1 MFKNIPIPE
10 FSSIAFTILHRNNNN
25 WIPKNLVDRAGTTW
39 TFPSIS
45 HAIIAFWESRSP
57 FSSGLLED
65 RANGVWQDGSHRRRA
80 EADNAKL
87 VLEDRGSD
95 TTTPLNWNLKSIR
108 AAPHPL
114 AGGGGEK
121 KRKME
126 KKEDWYPGKSNWKIT
141 VAKIDWRHY
150 YRPLFVDEHRD
161 PSRGC
166 WCPSWSW

>member
-1 MFKNIPIPE
+1 M
-10 FSSIAFTILHRNNNN
+10 
-25 WIPKNLVDRAGTTW
+25 
-39 TFPSIS
+39 
-45 HAIIAFWESRSP
+45 
-57 FSSGLLED
+57 GLLED

-121 KRKME
+121 KGKWKKKRIGILVKVIE
-126 KKEDWYPGKSNWKIT
+126 KLPSQKSTGDII
-141 VAKIDWRHY
+141 IDRCSSTNI
-150 YRPLFVDEHRD
+150 ETHRGDADAPHD
-161 PSRGC
+161 PDK
-166 WCPSWSW
+166 

>member
-1 MFKNIPIPE
+1 MFKRITFVAPMYKNIPIPE
-10 FSSIAFTILHRNNNN
+10 FSSIAFTILKH
-25 WIPKNLVDRAGTTW
+25 T
-39 TFPSIS
+39 
-45 HAIIAFWESRSP
+45 AIIITGFPKISWIELEPLGPSLQFLMPSSRSESP

-126 KKEDWYPGKSNWKIT
+126 KKEDWYPGKSN
-141 VAKIDWRHY
+141 
-150 YRPLFVDEHRD
+150 
-161 PSRGC
+161 
-166 WCPSWSW
+166 